1 MKAHAFVLVFIFLS
15 IMDCYLSTGV
25 WTEEKDAE
33 EIRLPRELDS
43 ETCEDSG
50 LPKVFS
56 EVKACKKLKRKRK
69 LTCSKLS
76 SKCNSTIKS
85 ILGRSKR
92 ARKCLKKMPMP
103 ERNTMVK
110 LYCNKSCNECGKH
123 CFR

>member
-1 MKAHAFVLVFIFLS
+1 MKAHAFVLVLIFLS
-15 IMDCYLSTGV
+15 ILDCNLSTGEWV
-25 WTEEKDAE
+25 EKKDAK
-33 EIRLPRELDS
+33 EIRRLRELDS

-56 EVKACKKLKRKRK
+56 EVKVCRKLKRKRK

-92 ARKCLKKMPMP
+92 ARKCLKKMPMS

-110 LYCNKSCNECGKH
+110 VYCNKSCDECGKRS
-123 CFR
+123 FR

>member
-1 MKAHAFVLVFIFLS
+1 MKAHAFVLVLIFLS
-15 IMDCYLSTGV
+15 ILDCYLSTGEWV
-25 WTEEKDAE
+25 EKKDAK
-33 EIRLPRELDS
+33 EIRRLREFDS

-56 EVKACKKLKRKRK
+56 EVKACRKLKRKRK
-69 LTCSKLS
+69 LNCSKLS
-76 SKCNSTIKS
+76 ANCSSTIES

-92 ARKCLKKMPMP
+92 ARKCLKKMPMS

-123 CFR
+123 SFR